1 MIILNILLIL
11 IIIFVLVMHYRP
23 DLWSSLT
30 HWLHIRTSMLRP
42 EVSVVELII
51 LGCVLAILVKVYFQI
66 MTNTKHLVHRS
77 LDIGSGLILSIIIQ
91 LTIFQYYGIY
101 IDVWAMIH
109 LAAIFTVVGITR
121 SYLWS
126 RYVFKYK

>member
-1 MIILNILLIL
+1 MTILNIILIL
-11 IIIFVLVMHYRP
+11 ITTFVLVMHYRP

-91 LTIFQYYGIY
+91 LTIFPYYGIY

>member
-51 LGCVLAILVKVYFQI
+51 LGCVLAILVKVYF
-66 MTNTKHLVHRS
+66 
-77 LDIGSGLILSIIIQ
+77 
-91 LTIFQYYGIY
+91 
-101 IDVWAMIH
+101 
-109 LAAIFTVVGITR
+109 
-121 SYLWS
+121 
-126 RYVFKYK
+126 

>member
-91 LTIFQYYGIY
+91 LTIFPLYNIH
-101 IDVWAMIH
+101 IEVWAMFH
-109 LAAIFTVVGITR
+109 LAIIFTVVSIAR

-126 RYVFKYK
+126 KYVFKYK